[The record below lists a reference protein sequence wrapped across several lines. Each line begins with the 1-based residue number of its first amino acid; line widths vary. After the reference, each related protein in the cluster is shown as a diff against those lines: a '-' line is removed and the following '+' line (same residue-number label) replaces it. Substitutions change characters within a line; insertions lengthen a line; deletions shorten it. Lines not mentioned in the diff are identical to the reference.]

1 MLQAPRH
8 SFDGTSDVIRYASEV
23 NVDSSYRPL
32 SRAAQ
37 LAIGGVMI
45 AFAWLLLSVVFGL
58 GSGHAHAEDADQDGG
73 VLSSLTGAV
82 GGTVGTVVDVAGDT
96 VTTVVPVVQPVVE
109 TVTTVV
115 PPATPVLEAV
125 ADTTA
130 AVIEPVQEIA
140 STGVVTEVVTPVVDL
155 VSSVPVV
162 GGVVTALGVDDA
174 ATSVAGTVD
183 DAASG
188 LTGTAGN
195 TVPAVIVPGSSNPGG
210 GGHAPGTVDDD
221 AAPDVGGSASADS
234 PVAAALVT
242 APTTALAPRAAFDPT
257 VGLRALLLTGAAAVA
272 SVDSAVSAATDALLT
287 EDSGAG
293 GLLQL
298 LRSVLPADS
307 VFTGSGGA
315 GPGAW
320 VLVALVLVVAHRA
333 WVRRN
338 GLENDAPPA
347 APTFAT
353 DVSPD

>member
-1 MLQAPRH
+1 M
-8 SFDGTSDVIRYASEV
+8 
-23 NVDSSYRPL
+23 DSSYRPL

-58 GSGHAHAEDADQDGG
+58 GAGHAHAEDADQDGG

-96 VTTVVPVVQPVVE
+96 ATTVVPVVQPVVE

-115 PPATPVLEAV
+115 PPAAPVLEAV

-130 AVIEPVQEIA
+130 AVIEPVQEVA
-140 STGVVTEVVTPVVDL
+140 SSGVVTEVVTPVVDL

-188 LTGTAGN
+188 LTGTVGS
-195 TVPAVIVPGSSNPGG
+195 TVPAVIVPASSNPGGG
-210 GGHAPGTVDDD
+210 GGHAPGTVDGD
-221 AAPDVGGSASADS
+221 AAPAVGGSASADA
-234 PVAAALVT
+234 PVAGGLVT
-242 APTTALAPRAAFDPT
+242 APTTTHAPRAAFDAT
-257 VGLRALLLTGAAAVA
+257 AGLRALLLTGAAAAASADAAVA
-272 SVDSAVSAATDALLT
+272 DALLT
-287 EDSGAG
+287 ADSGAG

-307 VFTGSGGA
+307 VFAGSGGA